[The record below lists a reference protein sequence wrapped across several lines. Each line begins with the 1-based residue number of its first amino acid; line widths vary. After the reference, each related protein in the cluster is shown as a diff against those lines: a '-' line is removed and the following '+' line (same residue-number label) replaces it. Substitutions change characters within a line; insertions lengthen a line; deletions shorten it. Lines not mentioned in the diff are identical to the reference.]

1 MKENEITEVSGHI
14 IAILLLPE
22 TSKLW

>member
-1 MKENEITEVSGHI
+1 MKEITEVSGHI